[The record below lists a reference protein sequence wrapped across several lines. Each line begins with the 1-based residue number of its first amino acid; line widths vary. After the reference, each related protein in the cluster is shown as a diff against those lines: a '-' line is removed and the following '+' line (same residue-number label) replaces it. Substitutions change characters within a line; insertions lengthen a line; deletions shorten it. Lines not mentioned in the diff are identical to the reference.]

1 MKLNAFIRWSSVFLL
16 CILLVCALIGC
27 NTAGSGNGTD
37 APTTDSSLGQTD
49 TPTEEST
56 EAETEPYEVM
66 LSIIENKTLNYK
78 IIYPEEGNPQDVT
91 AANLFREYFSEV
103 TGTAVRPESDFLKR
117 GASHDPNTLE
127 ILVGHTN
134 YDETASVLATLPY
147 GDYAVRL
154 VGNKIVVTA
163 WEGGNTLDAASKLIT
178 LLKKAE
184 KDGSISILSTD
195 ITFSDSANK
204 LLSDAPVPTDYALS
218 NIADCG
224 YGIYQL
230 VYSDVEKEAFAA
242 YNSLLEANNYE
253 EYATHARG
261 DETKNTVFATYVGN
275 GYTYN
280 VYYQNAYK
288 ELRVIIEPYK
298 EGALPPKEQAYTKV
312 CETTFAQVG
321 LEYERGGELNQIG
334 FCYIWRLEDGRF
346 VIYDGGYEAST
357 VMSSLETMA
366 VDKNNIVIAA
376 WIISHF
382 HPDHDNAFRNFT
394 SYARKVTLQSVIY
407 CPPSQAQFTA
417 EGKGCYPRYT
427 TIANN
432 LRAFGNNVI
441 VYWAHPGQVYHFANA
456 NFEILY
462 TFDMFAPQVLTTNDL
477 NTSSLVIEANFG
489 SFNMLMTGDMSERS
503 NTIICKSYGS
513 ALQADVVTVAHHG
526 YAGGTTSF
534 YALVDPT
541 YVFWPTGTRHYNECK
556 SEGGRNEYFFRT
568 NTNIKEVFV
577 ALNLVQIF
585 QIENDVGFVTFKEH
599 ETVKGFI
606 DGIVI
611 DSWNPDDITPVEDT
625 KAA

>member
-1 MKLNAFIRWSSVFLL
+1 MKLNATIRLL
-16 CILLVCALIGC
+16 SLMIVSLLLVFALIGC
-27 NTAGSGNGTD
+27 NTSGNGDGTGD
-37 APTTDSSLGQTD
+37 PNTD
-49 TPTEEST
+49 TTASATEGLT
-56 EAETEPYEVM
+56 EDTTAAETEPQEVL
-66 LSIIENKTLNYK
+66 LSIVTDKKLNYR
-78 IIYPEEGNPQDVT
+78 IIYPEEGDVQDVT
-91 AANLFREYFSEV
+91 SANLFREYFSDL
-103 TGTAVRPESDFLKR
+103 TNTAVRPESDFLKR

-134 YDETASVLATLPY
+134 YDETAAVLATLAY

-154 VGNKIVVTA
+154 VGNKIVVA
-163 WEGGNTLDAASKLIT
+163 GWEGGNTLEAATRLIK
-178 LLKKAE
+178 LLKEAE
-184 KDGSISILSTD
+184 NGGEISILSTD
-195 ITFSDSANK
+195 ITFSATANE
-204 LLSDAPVPTDYALS
+204 LLSAAPIPSDFALS
-218 NIADCG
+218 TIADCG
-224 YGIYQL
+224 YGVYQL
-230 VYSDVEKEAFAA
+230 VYSDVEKTAFTS
-242 YNSLLEANNYE
+242 YCNLLQTNSYE
-253 EYATHARG
+253 EYTTHERG
-261 DETKNTVFATYVGN
+261 DETRYTTFATYVGN

-288 ELRVIIEPYK
+288 ELRVIVEPYT
-298 EGALPPKEQAYTKV
+298 EGALPPKESSYTKV
-312 CETTFAQVG
+312 CETTFAQIG
-321 LEYERGGELNQIG
+321 LEYERSGALNQIG

-346 VIYDGGYEAST
+346 VIYDGGYEAHI
-357 VMSSLETMA
+357 VMSALETMA
-366 VDKNNIVIAA
+366 VDRNNIVIAA

-382 HPDHDNAFRNFT
+382 HPDHDAAFRNFG
-394 SYARKVTLQSVIY
+394 SYASRVKLESVIY

-432 LRAFGNNVI
+432 LRVYGKDLT
-441 VYWAHPGQVYHFANA
+441 VYWAHPGQIYHFANA
-456 NFEILY
+456 KFEIIY
-462 TFDMFAPQVLTTNDL
+462 TFDMYTPQILTNNDL
-477 NTSSLVIEANFG
+477 NTSSLVIEASFG
-489 SFNMLMTGDMSERS
+489 SFNMMMTGDMSERS
-503 NTIICKSYGS
+503 NTIITKSYGS

-541 YVFWPTGTRHYNECK
+541 YVFWPTGTSHYNECK
-556 SEGGRNEYFFRT
+556 TEGGRNEYFFRT

-599 ETVKGFI
+599 ETVKGFM

>member
-1 MKLNAFIRWSSVFLL
+1 MKLNATIRLL
-16 CILLVCALIGC
+16 SCLTVCLLLVFALIGC
-27 NTAGSGNGTD
+27 NTSGSGEDTND
-37 APTTDSSLGQTD
+37 PSTD
-49 TPTEEST
+49 TTSRETDGLTEEIT
-56 EAETEPYEVM
+56 EAETEPQEVL
-66 LSIIENKTLNYK
+66 LSIVTNKTLNYK
-78 IIYPEEGNPQDVT
+78 IIYPEDGNAHDVT

-103 TGTAVRPESDFLKR
+103 TKSSVRPESDFLKR

-134 YDETASVLATLPY
+134 YDETAEVLSTLAY

-154 VGNKIVVTA
+154 VGNKIVVA
-163 WEGGNTLDAASKLIT
+163 GWEGGNTLDAATKLISIF
-178 LLKKAE
+178 KNAE
-184 KDGSISILSTD
+184 NGGEIAILSTD
-195 ITFSDSANK
+195 ITFADTANE
-204 LLSDAPVPTDYALS
+204 LLSAAPIPTDFALS
-218 NIADCG
+218 TIADCG

-230 VYSDVEKEAFAA
+230 VYSDVEKEAFTS
-242 YNSLLEANNYE
+242 YTNLLRTNNYE

-261 DETKNTVFATYVGN
+261 DETRNTTFATYVGN

-298 EGALPPKEQAYTKV
+298 EGALPPKEQNYTKV

-346 VIYDGGYEAST
+346 VIYDGGYEAHI
-357 VMSSLETMA
+357 VMSALETMA
-366 VDKNNIVIAA
+366 VDKKNIVIAA

-382 HPDHDNAFRNFT
+382 HPDHDAAFRNFG
-394 SYARKVTLQSVIY
+394 SYASKVKLESVIY

-417 EGKGCYPRYT
+417 EGKGCYARYT

-432 LRAFGNNVI
+432 LRVYGKDLV
-441 VYWAHPGQVYHFANA
+441 VYWAHPGQIYHFANA
-456 NFEILY
+456 KFEIIY
-462 TFDMFAPQVLTTNDL
+462 TFDMYTPQILTNNDL
-477 NTSSLVIEANFG
+477 NTSSLVIEASFG
-489 SFNMLMTGDMSERS
+489 SFNMMMTGDMSERS
-503 NTIICKSYGS
+503 NTVICKSYGS

-534 YALVDPT
+534 YALVNPT
-541 YVFWPTGTRHYNECK
+541 YVFWPTGERHYNECK

-568 NTNIKEVFV
+568 NTNIEEVFV
-577 ALNLVQIF
+577 ALDLVQIF
-585 QIENDVGFVTFKEH
+585 CIENDVGFVTFKEH
-599 ETVKGFI
+599 ETIKGFI